1 MKNEQAIRIARNY
14 LLQRMGIET
23 NDIFVK
29 SAAPANGRILV
40 WAKTRDEYGDPQV
53 FEIEIEPLVNYISM
67 KIIKAENAL
76 SEYEQEPVELQKL
89 KPGDRFR
96 LQYDCLVWTYIGRVE
111 DCSGTPHIIRRT
123 DGRGT
128 PSRVAGQMVFPLG
141 K

>member
-1 MKNEQAIRIARNY
+1 MKKEQAIRIAKNY
-14 LLQRMGIET
+14 LLQKIGIET
-23 NDIFVK
+23 NNIFVK
-29 SAAPANGRILV
+29 SIAPTTGTILI
-40 WAKTRDEYGDPQV
+40 WAKSGNYLSESQV
-53 FEIEIEPLVNYISM
+53 FEIEIEPLVDYISM